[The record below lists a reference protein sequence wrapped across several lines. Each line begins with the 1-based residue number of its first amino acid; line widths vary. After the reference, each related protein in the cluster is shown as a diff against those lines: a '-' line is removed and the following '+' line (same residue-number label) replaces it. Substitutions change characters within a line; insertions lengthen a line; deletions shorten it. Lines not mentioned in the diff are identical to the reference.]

1 MRASSAQAAEINDET
16 HNQGRLDAQRRFP
29 PDSQRVLLIQPQGN
43 FMLRGIT
50 HPVCRD
56 LMMTATYLRRRGY
69 TVRVWDR
76 CIDSTDLTLPAGGF
90 PADAAIFFI
99 SQSSSVKDA
108 IAVSNR
114 LRANGT
120 VVIWADMVA
129 LLGIGLPDS
138 FQYFDF
144 LLTGEY
150 CITADRLLKALS
162 AGTELREVAGIAFL
176 DGEERIVTEKRPLP
190 DFSFL
195 GPIDWSLIDVEKC
208 LRRFPGCKRMLYL
221 CASVGCPYSCG
232 FCSTPACYGARRKR
246 PIQHVLS
253 EIDYLTECFAV
264 DGISFSDELLS
275 FTDEELEQIGHC
287 RQKHHHSFV
296 WGGETRPQTLTKEKL
311 IKMYHAGCRWLL
323 FGLESGSGRIRER
336 IGKQYDSD
344 HVRKVVSWCTELG
357 IETFGSFII
366 GFPGETR
373 EDLRQ
378 TVQFALSLE
387 LDAFLF
393 NYFVMI
399 AQTPLYDTAVRT
411 GEFQFH
417 SILEYDTV
425 VNTDLLDQNF
435 SEIPYRELAT
445 VKAYFDF
452 LTITRKKKT
461 SAAQSAGKQFVQ
473 KAANSAVE
481 YLRNSPRE
489 MLLGLYSVAK
499 RGFCVVFYPTM
510 NPDVRKQYG
519 LFNINRKS
527 KKPSVGEQTG

>member
-120 VVIWADMVA
+120 VVVWADMVA

-162 AGTELREVAGIAFL
+162 AGTELRDVAGIAFL

-195 GPIDWSLIDVEKC
+195 GPIDWSLINVEKC
-208 LRRFPGCKRMLYL
+208 FRRFPGCKRMLYL
-221 CASVGCPYSCG
+221 CASVGCPFSCG
-232 FCSTPACYGARRKR
+232 FCSTPVCYGSRRKR
-246 PIQHVLS
+246 PIQHILS
-253 EIDYLTECFAV
+253 EIHYLTEHFGL
-264 DGISFSDELLS
+264 DGINFSDELLS
-275 FTDEELEQIGHC
+275 FTDEELEQIWQC
-287 RQKHHHSFV
+287 REQHNRAFI
-296 WGGETRPQTLTKEKL
+296 WGGETRPQILTKEKL
-311 IKMYHAGCRWLL
+311 EKMYRAGCRWLL
-323 FGLESGSGRIRER
+323 FGLESGSARILSHV
-336 IGKQYDSD
+336 GKQYDPN
-344 HVRKVVSWCTELG
+344 HVREVISWCTEIG
-357 IETFGSFII
+357 IETFGSFIV

-373 EDLRQ
+373 DDLLQ
-378 TVQFALSLE
+378 TVQFALSLD

-393 NYFVMI
+393 NYYVII
-399 AQTPLYDTAVRT
+399 AETPLCEELAKA
-411 GEFQFH
+411 GLFH
-417 SILEYDTV
+417 FNSILEFDNV
-425 VNTDLLDQNF
+425 VNTDVLDVNF
-435 SEIPYRELAT
+435 TEIPYREMAT

-461 SAAQSAGKQFVQ
+461 KSAQFVGKQFIQ
-473 KAANSAVE
+473 KAANSAVN

-489 MLLGLYSVAK
+489 AVFGLYSVA
-499 RGFCVVFYPTM
+499 RRAFGVAFYPLA
-510 NPDVRKQYG
+510 NPGVRKRYG
-519 LFNINRKS
+519 LYNVNKINVK
-527 KKPSVGEQTG
+527 